1 LSISRSALNAPVRNR
16 TDEEIEFG
24 QKPPI
29 SPDFEN
35 PAFRPYCCPEADGTD
50 QFQPPMSEN
59 KQGKIL
65 IVDDNEDLLKAA
77 KMFLKRHMVQVD
89 IEKNPEAIPALMSN
103 DNYDVIL
110 LDMNFTKDV
119 SSGSEGYFWL
129 EKILQI
135 DPSAVVV
142 LITAYGDVQM
152 AVKAIKA
159 GATDFVLKPW
169 ENEKL
174 LATLFSA
181 MRLRESRDEIHTL
194 RIKNQEFNQV
204 QNEKYS
210 DIIGSSPAM
219 QKIFQTIDR
228 VAHTD
233 ANVLILGENG
243 TGKELIARA
252 IHRNSARKNES
263 FVSVD
268 LGSITE
274 TLFESELF
282 GHKKGAFTDAKEDRP
297 GRFEMA
303 NGGTLFLDEIGN
315 LSMPLQAKLLT
326 VIQNRRVSRVGA
338 NKETP
343 VDIRLIC
350 ATNMPLY
357 DMVKEN
363 RFRQD
368 LLYRI
373 NTIEIEIP
381 SLRDRMEDIP
391 LLANHFLKQYS
402 GKYSKNTSKI
412 SEAAMARMHKHP
424 WPGNIRELQHSLE
437 RAIILSNSS
446 VLQPED
452 FNFTV
457 GASKET
463 DQNLSLD
470 QYNLD
475 EVEKLL
481 IRKVLK
487 KYNGNITQAAS
498 ELGLTRSSLYRR
510 LEKHGL

>member
-1 LSISRSALNAPVRNR
+1 MQIKQVMSSVLILPAS
-16 TDEEIEFG
+16 G
-24 QKPPI
+24 QTGPPSVGHKKESSGNQI
-29 SPDFEN
+29 IKN
-35 PAFRPYCCPEADGTD
+35 KT
-50 QFQPPMSEN
+50 QPGDMSEA

-77 KMFLKRHMVQVD
+77 KMHLKRHFAQVD
-89 IEKNPEAIPALMSN
+89 IEKNPEAIPALLAH

-119 SSGSEGYFWL
+119 SSGSEGYYWL
-129 EKILQI
+129 EKILKI
-135 DPSAVVV
+135 DSSAVVV

-181 MRLRESRDEIHTL
+181 LRLRESRDEVETL
-194 RIKNQEFNQV
+194 KIKNYEINQAI
-204 QNEKYS
+204 NDKYS
-210 DIIGSSPAM
+210 DIIGQSQVMSR
-219 QKIFQTIDR
+219 IFQTIDR
-228 VAHTD
+228 VAQTD

-282 GHKKGAFTDAKEDRP
+282 GHKKGSFTDAKEDRP
-297 GRFEMA
+297 GRFELA
-303 NGGTLFLDEIGN
+303 NKGTLFLDEIGN

-326 VIQNRRVSRVGA
+326 VLQNRKVSRVGA
-338 NKETP
+338 NKDTP
-343 VDIRLIC
+343 IDIRLIC
-350 ATNMPLY
+350 ATNLPLY

-381 SLRDRMEDIP
+381 PLRDRLEDIP
-391 LLANHFLKQYS
+391 LLANHFLKHYS
-402 GKYSKNTSKI
+402 GKYGKSVAKI
-412 SEAAMARMHKHP
+412 SEAAMARMNKHP
-424 WPGNIRELQHSLE
+424 WPGNIRELQHALE
-437 RAIILSNSS
+437 RAIILSGSS

-452 FNFTV
+452 FNFNTNTV
-457 GASKET
+457 REP
-463 DQNLSLD
+463 DQQLSLD